1 MDNRDIAYLLLQD
14 KYIKKELGQDDYTEQ
29 DIIEKSN
36 DLFPED
42 WFLLD
47 VQDRINIIAK
57 AINEKKNLI
66 YIYERETN
74 EHMKPPR
81 LGD

>member
-1 MDNRDIAYLLLQD
+1 MNNEDVAYLLLQD
-14 KYIKKELGQDDYTEQ
+14 KYIKQELKQEDYTEEDLMKKTQ
-29 DIIEKSN
+29 Y
-36 DLFPED
+36 LFPGD
-42 WFLLD
+42 WFSLD
-47 VQDRINIIAK
+47 VKDRIKIIAK